1 MNAGGISKRKNKSV
15 HVLLRPRFGPT
26 HHHFFHINSK
36 RFKGSNPGLL
46 HCRQILYRE
55 SHEGSPNMRQ
65 DTITLLEES
74 EGQTCSDIDHSNIFL
89 GQSPKAK
96 DIKEK

>member
-1 MNAGGISKRKNKSV
+1 
-15 HVLLRPRFGPT
+15 
-26 HHHFFHINSK
+26 
-36 RFKGSNPGLL
+36 
-46 HCRQILYRE
+46 
-55 SHEGSPNMRQ
+55 MRQ

-96 DIKEK
+96 DIKEKQINKWDLATLKKCLHSEGHHQQNEKTAYGMGENVCITESG